1 MSAAYA
7 KDEDALRTVMRPL
20 MQKLWREEAEK
31 LFVA

>member
-1 MSAAYA
+1 MAADA
-7 KDEDALRTVMRPL
+7 KDQDARETVMRPL